1 MSFCITS
8 FKINYI
14 SITSIFVLVKCNF
27 IYILDIINKKFG
39 VTMDLYLGYFVLI
52 TIMTILGFT
61 VYKAYLDFKEKLYYN
76 GIFKIIM
83 VPLILYVVVKAV

>member
-1 MSFCITS
+1 
-8 FKINYI
+8 
-14 SITSIFVLVKCNF
+14 
-27 IYILDIINKKFG
+27 
-39 VTMDLYLGYFVLI
+39 MDLYLGYFVLI

>member
-1 MSFCITS
+1 MNFCITS
-8 FKINYI
+8 YKSNYI